1 MGTVA
6 AAQFW
11 QPASE
16 ERKQMTITI
25 AVAGK
30 GGTGKTTLTS
40 LLIQQAI
47 DEKWGSVLAID
58 ADPSSNLNQALGLP
72 LDGTVGDIR
81 EDALDQVKSGSF
93 PVGTSKQDYL
103 DYQINQCLVEGTG
116 VDLLAMGRPE
126 GLGCYCAAN
135 NMLRVIVDRM
145 AGAYDYVFI
154 DNEAGMEH
162 LSRRTTRDVDLL
174 LVVSDSSVRGIT
186 AAKRMKDLVHEIDT
200 KVRRM
205 VLVLN
210 MAPVDIPPELR
221 KAAEE
226 TGLELIGVLPRDPLV
241 TEYDALGKPLAQ
253 LPPDSI
259 IRRSVADIVAKV
271 GDVLQAG

>member
-1 MGTVA
+1 
-6 AAQFW
+6 
-11 QPASE
+11 
-16 ERKQMTITI
+16 MTITI

-47 DEKWGSVLAID
+47 DQKWGSILAID

-93 PVGTSKQDYL
+93 PQGTSKQDYL
-103 DYQINQCLVEGTG
+103 DYQVNQCLVEAPG

-135 NMLRVIVDRM
+135 NMLRNIMDRM

-186 AAKRMKDLVHEIDT
+186 AAKRMKELVHEIDT

-210 MAPVDIPPELR
+210 MAPAAIPPELR

-226 TGLELIGVLPRDPLV
+226 TGLELIGVLARDPLV
-241 TEYDALGKPLAQ
+241 SEYDALGKPLAQ
-253 LPPDSI
+253 LPRDSI
-259 IRRSVADIVAKV
+259 IRRSVAEIVARTA
-271 GDVLQAG
+271 DVLGIKAAA